1 VNGGAELAAILRSL
15 QPRLM
20 DGAFAFCRLGGADVP
35 SSAVGWF
42 REAEGTTV
50 ILPLADAQSQRLE
63 VDFEAAWIA
72 LGVESSLSA
81 VGLTAAVAS
90 ALAEAGIACNV
101 VAACR
106 HDHLFV
112 PIARADEAMN
122 ILRRWTM
129 EVGR

>member
-1 VNGGAELAAILRSL
+1 MLLSLR
-15 QPRLM
+15 PTLM
-20 DGAFAFCRLGGADVP
+20 EGVYAFCRIDGGVLP
-35 SSAVGWF
+35 SSVISWF

-50 ILPLADAQSQRLE
+50 ILPLAEAHSSRLT

-81 VGLTAAVAS
+81 VGLTAVIAA
-90 ALAEAGIACNV
+90 ALAAEGIACNV

-112 PIARADEAMN
+112 PISRAADAMRVLN
-122 ILRRWTM
+122 QLSSEGSQI
-129 EVGR
+129 GR